1 MIELPYVAA
10 FYVTR
15 FCMKCR
21 RKKRRHTVNVT
32 SPASYMVWPSAAVH
46 IAARQALKGFSDA
59 LRLEAAPGDILA
71 SLVVPRLVESTH
83 WE

>member
-1 MIELPYVAA
+1 MALCCGVLCHALLPE
-10 FYVTR
+10 
-15 FCMKCR
+15 MQE
-21 RKKRRHTVNVT
+21 KKRGHTVNVT